1 MTAGQLT
8 KDRQSGKARQ
18 WEQALNKLYINFR
31 DYSKAAKRDFDDE
44 DIHQARVNS
53 RKLLTLLAILDPEHT
68 ATADLYATFKQAQKR
83 LGKVRD
89 ADVLIASFKERR
101 KLAAETGEDKTAD
114 LLKAVIKHQK
124 KKRETFRKKL
134 KDELADLAGSDLDER
149 WETFLTGPLEGLAGK
164 RDANVVM
171 RELEVAFEQ
180 QKKVCK
186 TLFKTSEPDPKEAF
200 EALHKLRI
208 SAKRLR
214 YTANAA
220 SFALNQKFRAD
231 EEIYKE
237 IQDQLGEI
245 NDKRVW
251 LDTLQAIGREE
262 LDAGKKVWAAFTD
275 SLHQEVLEALYRN
288 DVVPVGDN
296 TVGDK
301 TVGAHPL

>member
-8 KDRQSGKARQ
+8 KDRQSGKSRQ
-18 WEQALNKLYINFR
+18 WEQALNKLYVNFR
-31 DYSKAAKRDFDDE
+31 DYSKAARRDFDDE

-68 ATADLYATFKQAQKR
+68 ATADLYTTFKQAQKR

-101 KLAAETGEDKTAD
+101 KLAADAGEDKTAD

-124 KKRETFRKKL
+124 KKRETYRKKL
-134 KDELADLAGSDLDER
+134 KDELANLAGSDLDER
-149 WETFLTGPLEGLAGK
+149 WEAFLTGPLEGLAGK

-186 TLFKTSEPDPKEAF
+186 TLFKTAEPDPKEAF

-220 SFALNQKFRAD
+220 AFALNQKFRAD

-275 SLHQEVLEALYRN
+275 SLHQEVLEALHRN
-288 DVVPVGDN
+288 DVVPVGDKSI
-296 TVGDK
+296 GDK
-301 TVGAHPL
+301 NVGAEPL